1 MSQVRKLIAAVL
13 VIWFVALSSPASAH
27 TLGID
32 PAKLLEGANGGYAL
46 VAQVPPS
53 IAPAIR
59 TPSLPERCTF
69 VGSPR
74 GTRGLAEVRYEFT
87 CATPLNATDKLELPW
102 QREGVLLTVA
112 WADGSTASHL
122 VPRVGGAIVVDLAR
136 FRAGSGSW
144 IAAAQRYLRLGVKH
158 ILLGIDH
165 LLFIFG
171 LMLLVRN
178 GWMLVKTITSFTIAH
193 SITLGLATLGVV
205 EAPGAPVEAAIALSI
220 VFVGAE
226 AIHAR
231 HGHPGL
237 AARRPWIVAFGFGL
251 LHGFGFAGALSAIGL
266 APGEIPI
273 ALLFFN
279 IGVELGQL
287 GFVAVV
293 LGIWW
298 SVRALQTP
306 LSRSL
311 QDIPAYLVGTFA
323 TYWFVE
329 RSLPIFGG

>member
-1 MSQVRKLIAAVL
+1 MIRSMLIALLLAA
-13 VIWFVALSSPASAH
+13 FAPAAQAH

-32 PAKLLEGANGGYAL
+32 PAKLLEGPDGRYAL
-46 VAQVPPS
+46 VAEVPPN

-59 TPSLPERCTF
+59 TPSLPERCAF
-69 VGSPR
+69 EGSPR

-87 CATPLNATDKLELPW
+87 CPTPLNATDKLELPW
-102 QREGVLLTVA
+102 QREGILLNVV
-112 WADGSTASHL
+112 WADGSTVSDL
-122 VPRVGGAIVVDLAR
+122 VARQGGAIVIDLAR

-144 IAAAQRYLRLGVKH
+144 GAAAQRYLILGVEH
-158 ILLGIDH
+158 ILLGFDH
-165 LLFIFG
+165 LLFVFG

-205 EAPGAPVEAAIALSI
+205 EVPGAPVEAAIALSI
-220 VFVGAE
+220 VFVGSE

-231 HGHPGL
+231 RGRPGL

-251 LHGFGFAGALSAIGL
+251 LHGFGFAGALSDIGL

-279 IGVELGQL
+279 IGVEIGQIA
-287 GFVAVV
+287 FVALV
-293 LGIWW
+293 LGLWW
-298 SVRALQTP
+298 SVRNLR
-306 LSRSL
+306 LSLPRWSGAVS
-311 QDIPAYLVGTFA
+311 PYVVGTFA